1 MMEVMKLH
9 AYRELACTK
18 ECTRKHVPE
27 DAEDTIVEVHQA
39 DIRSGD
45 PDIEDVDDER
55 DGPVLEDVALSTKIT
70 LVSTYS

>member
-1 MMEVMKLH
+1 MEVMKLH

-45 PDIEDVDDER
+45 PDIEDVDDELVPR
-55 DGPVLEDVALSTKIT
+55 RVLGELQAVEL
-70 LVSTYS
+70 